1 MLIEHVFGIISFKG
15 VRIVDYSGEPH
26 GLFFMIDNKSFYA
39 SVECVARGL
48 DPLKAALIVMSE
60 TKNTGRG
67 LVLAASPTAKRE
79 FGISNVDRAYEVPSD
94 PRLMVVPPRMNLY
107 IKKNLAINNIF
118 REFVADAQC
127 VPYSIDESIL
137 DMTHS
142 WRLFGR
148 TPDEVAR
155 LIQRT
160 VYQRLGLYVTVG
172 IGENPVQAKLALDL
186 LAKHSPNLRG
196 TLTYQSFADH
206 IWPINDLT
214 KIWSIGQR
222 TANHLY
228 RLGIHSMGDLAKT
241 NPYWLGSQ
249 MGIIGKQLY
258 ALSWGIDRSM
268 LDAVHPPRERSW
280 SNSQVLP
287 RDYNTREEIEVV
299 IREIGQQVTSRMRH
313 HHEAAGEVDLWVGFS
328 GYVDKSGF
336 THHHRIPP
344 TDDSREIVRELLL
357 MFEQSWQGETVR
369 NIAVSLG
376 RLSHSAGQQLSLFKP
391 VKRQVKQHQF
401 DQLVDQLRDKFGP
414 TAVFYGNSIKKGG
427 TMLERAGLVGGHNG
441 GNSFE

>member
-1 MLIEHVFGIISFKG
+1 MM
-15 VRIVDYSGEPH
+15 DYSREPH
-26 GLFFMIDNKSFYA
+26 GIFFMIDNKSFYA

-79 FGISNVDRAYEVPSD
+79 FGISNVDRAYEVPND

-127 VPYSIDESIL
+127 LPYSIDESIL
-137 DMTHS
+137 DMTRS
-142 WRLFGR
+142 WRLFGQ

-155 LIQRT
+155 RIQRT
-160 VYQRLGLYVTVG
+160 VYRRLGLYVTVG

-196 TLTYQSFADH
+196 TLTYQTFARH
-206 IWPINDLT
+206 IWPINELT
-214 KIWSIGQR
+214 KVWSIGQR
-222 TANHLY
+222 TANHLH
-228 RLGIHSMGDLAKT
+228 RLGIHSMGDLART
-241 NPYWLGSQ
+241 NPYWLGSEL
-249 MGIIGKQLY
+249 GIIGKQLY
-258 ALSWGIDRSM
+258 ALSWGIDRSR

-287 RDYNTREEIEVV
+287 RDYNTRDEIEVV

-313 HHEAAGEVDLWVGFS
+313 HHEAAGEVGLWVGFS
-328 GYVDKSGF
+328 GYANKSGF

-369 NIAVSLG
+369 NIAVNLG
-376 RLSHSAGQQLSLFKP
+376 RLSRSTGQQLSLFSP
-391 VKRQVKQHQF
+391 VKHQVKQHQF

-414 TAVFYGNSIKKGG
+414 TAVFYGNSLKRGG